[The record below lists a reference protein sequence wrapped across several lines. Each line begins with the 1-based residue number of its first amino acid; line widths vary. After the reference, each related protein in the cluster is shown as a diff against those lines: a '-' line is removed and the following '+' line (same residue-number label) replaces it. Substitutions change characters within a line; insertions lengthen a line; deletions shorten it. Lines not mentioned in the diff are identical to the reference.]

1 MRTNIMINDSLLKRA
16 FRFSNVKTKKELVNI
31 ALTEF
36 VRNHSKKDIRE
47 LKGKIKFRRG
57 YDYKKLRRSKS

>member
-36 VRNHSKKDIRE
+36 VRNHSKKVIRE

>member
-16 FRFSNVKTKKELVNI
+16 FRCSNVKTKKDLVNI
-31 ALTEF
+31 ALSEF

-47 LKGKIKFRRG
+47 LKGKIKFRSN

>member
-1 MRTNIMINDSLLKRA
+1 MINDSLLKRA